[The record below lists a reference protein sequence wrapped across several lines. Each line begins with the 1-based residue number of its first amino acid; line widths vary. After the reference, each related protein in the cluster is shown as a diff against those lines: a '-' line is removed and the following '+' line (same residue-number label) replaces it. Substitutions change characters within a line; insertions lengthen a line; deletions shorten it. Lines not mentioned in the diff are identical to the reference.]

1 MIQTYGNEVILGLEN
16 PKHFRIAL
24 IRLYDGEFQP
34 ILFYDI
40 HTWIKQFPVQM
51 PALKGI
57 LYIQNLTQEMIDN
70 NVSGKNQKR
79 RETTLMGTPEFF
91 EESKRM
97 HERFLEKQDDSHPL
111 WNFVQKKT

>member
-1 MIQTYGNEVILGLEN
+1 
-16 PKHFRIAL
+16 
-24 IRLYDGEFQP
+24 
-34 ILFYDI
+34 
-40 HTWIKQFPVQM
+40 
-51 PALKGI
+51 
-57 LYIQNLTQEMIDN
+57 MIDN